1 MHRMNFNY
9 EFHLYL
15 CMCISLLSII
25 CNINFVCWRLNL
37 SYTQKHIIFK
47 ACYAL
52 SVIMWLA
59 RCFYLVVLLHK
70 RLAISNS
77 IKATDMDEQVWKLL
91 PIPKPI
97 IKAQWLL
104 HNILV
109 EVIFYR
115 VIQQC
120 SISIFHISFCTIY
133 FFYMLACIYVGISYM
148 HLHLACSLCLLNCVQ
163 SSMFIY
169 HQQIQKRFPQL
180 CFQKTV
186 TLKLLY
192 RLVPLYIKEILKVD
206 TYVTS

>member
-9 EFHLYL
+9 KFHLYL

-25 CNINFVCWRLNL
+25 CNINFVCWRLNW
-37 SYTQKHIIFK
+37 SYTQEHIFFK

-52 SVIMWLA
+52 SVQDA
-59 RCFYLVVLLHK
+59 SLVVLLHK
-70 RLAISNS
+70 HLVISTS
-77 IKATDMDEQVWKLL
+77 IKATDMDKQVWKLL
-91 PIPKPI
+91 PIPMPI

-120 SISIFHISFCTIY
+120 NTSIFHISFCTIY

-192 RLVPLYIKEILKVD
+192 QLVPLYIKEILKVD